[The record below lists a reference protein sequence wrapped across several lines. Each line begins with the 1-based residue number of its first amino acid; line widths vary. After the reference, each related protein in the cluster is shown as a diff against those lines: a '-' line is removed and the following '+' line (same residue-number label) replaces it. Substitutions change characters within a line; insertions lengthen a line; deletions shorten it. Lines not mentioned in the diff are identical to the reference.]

1 MAEEEPDGTLEP
13 EPAPVIEITNLS
25 SIAIQIHELYVEL
38 QNSGFKSKDA
48 LTLVGMVL
56 ANTPTAELIDPYE
69 SFENFGSGQVLL
81 MDSDVEIEVDDDD
94 EEFGEWDKFFENP
107 DPQ

>member
-1 MAEEEPDGTLEP
+1 MAEEEPDETLEP
-13 EPAPVIEITNLS
+13 ETAPVIEITNLS

-38 QNSGFKSKDA
+38 QKSGFKSKDA

-56 ANTPTAELIDPYE
+56 SNTPTAELIDPYE
-69 SFENFGSGQVLL
+69 SFEDSGSGQILL
-81 MDSDVEIEVDDDD
+81 MDSDVEVDDDD